1 MTLKKMTTMQAID
14 QATAKLSQD
23 IADFTSLRENA
34 LSSFNA
40 AAAKLTEANDGLND
54 RIGKLENLAAA
65 IETLKG
71 EANHAV
77 EANEATLAKIKE
89 IVGG

>member
-1 MTLKKMTTMQAID
+1 MVTKKMTTMQAID
-14 QATAKLSQD
+14 RATAKLSQD

-40 AAAKLTEANDGLND
+40 AAAKLTEANEGLRD

-71 EANHAV
+71 EANRSV
-77 EANEATLAKIKE
+77 DVNEATLAKIKE